1 MSISGTITGVT
12 IIQPMPKCAICGTT
26 GIDPDTQWDAC
37 PRCHGAVRGKPVVFL
52 VLSPG
57 SGQPRLRLLD
67 PPSIDSQHYSALEG
81 VRIWGNAQQI
91 LIGDRVFA
99 RRVGYTKIRLI
110 EDDAEGQVP

>member
-1 MSISGTITGVT
+1 VSISGTITGVT

-57 SGQPRLRLLD
+57 SGQTRLRLLD